1 MSVTG
6 SGFSILLMR
15 NYFSSIPRS
24 LTEAARID
32 GAGWWSLQFR
42 VLVPQIRPIMELLTV
57 IQVITV
63 LSWVFNYVYV
73 LTSGGPGYAS
83 SVMELYIWRSFSNGA
98 NGTAASVAVMLLGM
112 ATVLIGLSLWVRR
125 RAEAAA

>member
-1 MSVTG
+1 M
-6 SGFSILLMR
+6 
-15 NYFSSIPRS
+15 
-24 LTEAARID
+24 
-32 GAGWWSLQFR
+32 
-42 VLVPQIRPIMELLTV
+42 

-98 NGTAASVAVMLLGM
+98 NGTAASVAVMLLGHGD
-112 ATVLIGLSLWVRR
+112 ACSSGCRCGCGAGRR
-125 RAEAAA
+125 RREGGDRRTARRDASAQHAFLVIICLAALYPL

>member
-1 MSVTG
+1 
-6 SGFSILLMR
+6 
-15 NYFSSIPRS
+15 
-24 LTEAARID
+24 
-32 GAGWWSLQFR
+32 
-42 VLVPQIRPIMELLTV
+42 VPQILPIIELLTV

-98 NGTAASVAVMLLGM
+98 NGTAAAVAVMLLGI
-112 ATVLIGLSLWVRR
+112 ASVLIGISLWVRQR
-125 RAEAAA
+125 AAAT